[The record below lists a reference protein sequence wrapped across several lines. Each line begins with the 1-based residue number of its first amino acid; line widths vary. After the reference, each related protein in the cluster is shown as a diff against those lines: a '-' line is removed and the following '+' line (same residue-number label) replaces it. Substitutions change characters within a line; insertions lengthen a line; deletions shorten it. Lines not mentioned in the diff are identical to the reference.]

1 VNCVYSTSVW
11 GLLLEDLFQDLRP
24 KVKPSN
30 SAQIGNQKFSEH
42 SPTSFSFIHATS
54 TSSYLNA
61 CNSRLFSPL
70 LFSVIILERIFY
82 SLIKLKVVKKNRI
95 ELFQVSP
102 FDNLNPS
109 STNSV
114 DLALCLV
121 SVNVSG
127 SRSSIFFDKYFN
139 LIKNGITCK

>member
-1 VNCVYSTSVW
+1 MNCVFSTSEW
-11 GLLLEDLFQDLRP
+11 GLLLGDILLDLEP

-30 SAQIGNQKFSEH
+30 SAQIGDQKFSEEM
-42 SPTSFSFIHATS
+42 STSLSIIHVTS

-70 LFSVIILERIFY
+70 LFSVRILERIFY

-102 FDNLNPS
+102 FDNLNPF
-109 STNSV
+109 STNTS
-114 DLALCLV
+114 DLALCQD

-127 SRSSIFFDKYFN
+127 SRSSIFFDEYFN
-139 LIKNGITCK
+139 LMKNGITCK